1 MKCECA
7 QLVQGVSQRT
17 PGMVVG
23 VCSRESVRYRHIV
36 VTEHSQQCAH
46 VAVVRTYEFI
56 VPMG

>member
-1 MKCECA
+1 M
-7 QLVQGVSQRT
+7 
-17 PGMVVG
+17 GMVVG

-56 VPMG
+56 APMG